1 MPLPLAR
8 SGLIALLLAGAATAA
23 LAQGLAGRERSPSLP
38 DAGRSPRPPARC
50 AAGAEARR
58 AGAQESVRKPV
69 LDEFFE
75 RLAAA
80 KDEEEADG
88 IAGAIDGWFQ
98 RSGSDT
104 ADLLMSRALSALHRK
119 ENKTAVDVLDKL
131 VVIEPQWAE
140 AWSQRATARFMNGDR
155 AGAVEDLGHAL
166 SREPRHFGALSGL
179 GSILYN
185 MGFEKRALEV
195 FRRALAIRPHQSEVK
210 QMIDKLAPGRWTA
223 AISDARSPGG
233 LSSSRGEEPARS
245 ADASVDSAPFVA
257 RWIAR
262 RRHAR
267 RHARV
272 PQFSEPTKA
281 MRTMLVAPGVPNG
294 HARHD
299 DDALARR
306 WRSPRAK
313 RDAAGAVGH
322 VVDVAAR
329 PP

>member
-8 SGLIALLLAGAATAA
+8 SGLIALLLAGAATPA
-23 LAQGLAGRERSPSLP
+23 LAQGSPGAAQPEPVQMQGQS
-38 DAGRSPRPPARC
+38 RPPAR
-50 AAGAEARR
+50 APQAQKPAEPAPE
-58 AGAQESVRKPV
+58 ESVRKPV
-69 LDEFFE
+69 LDELFE

-88 IAGAIDGWFQ
+88 IAGAIERVFQ

-104 ADLLMSRALSALHRK
+104 ADLLMTRALSALHRK

-140 AWSQRATARFMNGDR
+140 AWSQRATARFMDGDR

-210 QMIDKLAPGRWTA
+210 QMIDKLAPDVDGRD
-223 AISDARSPGG
+223 I
-233 LSSSRGEEPARS
+233 
-245 ADASVDSAPFVA
+245 
-257 RWIAR
+257 
-262 RRHAR
+262 
-267 RHARV
+267 
-272 PQFSEPTKA
+272 
-281 MRTMLVAPGVPNG
+281 
-294 HARHD
+294 
-299 DDALARR
+299 
-306 WRSPRAK
+306 
-313 RDAAGAVGH
+313 
-322 VVDVAAR
+322 
-329 PP
+329 